1 MSTKQSRTHRADVF
15 AVSNFCHSTKIDRQ
29 KRKRKKETTGREDTD
44 LRSLGSHIFGN
55 TGSSSLHQPP
65 SCRLK
70 QVSCANHH
78 ELNCLTRLLTP
89 HVIFPTS
96 TNRKLLCM
104 YTHTHTHTHTCR
116 CNGTQPHTHNHTH
129 THTHTQSH
137 TYQDDGTEE
146 RVFEN

>member
-1 MSTKQSRTHRADVF
+1 MSTKQSHTHRADVF
-15 AVSNFCHSTKIDRQ
+15 AVSNFCHSTKTDRQ
-29 KRKRKKETTGREDTD
+29 KRKQKRETTGREDTD
-44 LRSLGSHIFGN
+44 LRSLGSRIFGN

-104 YTHTHTHTHTCR
+104 YTHTHTHMHAT
-116 CNGTQPHTHNHTH
+116 TH
-129 THTHTQSH
+129 THTHRVIRIRTM
-137 TYQDDGTEE
+137 GLKKGFLKTE
-146 RVFEN
+146 RFSRKI